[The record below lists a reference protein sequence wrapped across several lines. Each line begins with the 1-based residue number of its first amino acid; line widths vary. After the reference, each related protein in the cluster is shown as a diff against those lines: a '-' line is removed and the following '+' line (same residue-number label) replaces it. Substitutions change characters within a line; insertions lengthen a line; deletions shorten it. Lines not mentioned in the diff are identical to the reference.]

1 MVNGVLLFVY
11 FSSIRIKN
19 CIYASHCF
27 YYKRLSKRRNEYYL
41 LLNSCEGRSRRGLVT
56 VGRTVRRTVRRAVA
70 VAVAVAKRVRTTR
83 VQNWRTSA
91 RERARNGCA
100 GRFGNGCE
108 CAGRCAWEGAC
119 AKSTRTVILQKRT
132 SPRDY
137 SRANGLATSIMLQA
151 RILRHLSHGGSNA
164 FRVRTQTSPVP
175 VQIR

>member
-27 YYKRLSKRRNEYYL
+27 YYKRLSKHRNECYL

-56 VGRTVRRTVRRAVA
+56 VGRTVRRAVA
-70 VAVAVAKRVRTTR
+70 IAVAVAKRVRTTR
-83 VQNWRTSA
+83 VQDWRTSA
-91 RERARNGCA
+91 KRVRGQIWERVRVRGKVRNRRSDRCM
-100 GRFGNGCE
+100 CE
-108 CAGRCAWEGAC
+108 KHTHHKLA
-119 AKSTRTVILQKRT
+119 KRT

-137 SRANGLATSIMLQA
+137 PSANGLATSIMLQA

-164 FRVRTQTSPVP
+164 FHIRAQTSPVP